1 MKLNF
6 YLGEL
11 GKEKLITRRNNI
23 EPHLIPRSKDLIMI
37 DDEVYVVLNTLFC
50 YDEGEV
56 SSIGENGEIDVF
68 VDRYVWPFDR

>member
-11 GKEKLITRRNNI
+11 GKEKLITSRTNI
-23 EPHLIPRSKDLIMI
+23 EPHLIPRSKDLVMI
-37 DDEVYVVLNTLFC
+37 DDEVYVVLNTVFC
-50 YDEGEV
+50 YNKKGV
-56 SSIGENGEIDVF
+56 SSIGENGEVDVF

>member
-11 GKEKLITRRNNI
+11 GKEKLIAHRDNI
-23 EPHLIPRSKDLIMI
+23 EPHLIPRSKDFVML

-50 YDEGEV
+50 YDESGV

>member
-11 GKEKLITRRNNI
+11 GKERLITRRTNI
-23 EPHLIPRSKDLIMI
+23 EPHLIPRSKDLVMI

>member
-11 GKEKLITRRNNI
+11 VKGKLIAYRNNI
-23 EPHLIPRSKDLIMI
+23 EPHLIPRSKDFVII

-50 YDEGEV
+50 YDEVEV

>member
-11 GKEKLITRRNNI
+11 GKEKFIAHRYNI
-23 EPHLIPRSKDLIMI
+23 GPHLIPRSKDLVMI
-37 DDEVYVVLNTLFC
+37 DDEVYVVLNALFC
-50 YDEGEV
+50 YDERWV

-68 VDRYVWPFDR
+68 VNRYVWPFDR

>member
-11 GKEKLITRRNNI
+11 GKERLIAQRNNI
-23 EPHLIPRSKDLIMI
+23 EPHLIPRSKDFIMI
-37 DDEVYVVLNTLFC
+37 
-50 YDEGEV
+50 EV

-68 VDRYVWPFDR
+68 VNRYVWPFDR